1 VFKNPVVVLLFLVLL
16 CFGAAFLGS
25 MLTVD
30 SVKNWYTELRKP
42 ALTPPGWVF
51 GPVWSILYLLMAISA
66 WLVWRQAGIAGARLA
81 LGLFVLQLALN
92 VLWSGI
98 FFGLHRPGMALA
110 EIMVLEAAIIVT
122 AIQFSF
128 FSRPAFWL
136 MVPYIVWV
144 GFATFLNLRIWQL
157 NARPA

>member
-1 VFKNPVVVLLFLVLL
+1 VFKNPFVVLLFFVLL

-30 SVKNWYTELRKP
+30 SVKNWYTGLRKP

-81 LGLFVLQLALN
+81 LGLFALQLALN

-110 EIMVLEAAIIVT
+110 EIMVLEAAIIAT

-128 FSRPAFWL
+128 VSRPAFWL

-144 GFATFLNLRIWQL
+144 GFAMFLNLRIWQL